1 MNYYKIIRPF
11 LFMLPPEVA
20 HNFAIWSLSKNLVP
34 KQDIYRNKMLVSKVF
49 GLEFQNPV
57 GLAAG
62 FDKNAKCIPALSDQ
76 NFGFVEVGTVTPIPQ
91 EGNTKPRLFRIT
103 DKQAIIN
110 RMGFNNEGIELY
122 SQRLRQWKYAGF
134 TKKELIVGANIG
146 KNKSTPN
153 DANDFLICLE
163 KVYGLCD
170 YVVINIS
177 SPNTPGLRDL
187 QKADQLKLFLTEIK
201 RRKLEIRTKYKG
213 RLPLLIK
220 ISPDENDDNLREIA
234 EVLVKKKINGVII
247 SNTSI
252 KKNLIMDEGFAEN
265 KTTGGISGKPIFKL
279 STETVEKFYR
289 YSEGKVPIIAVGG
302 ISSAEDAYE
311 KIRKGASLIQIYSAL
326 IYQGFGLVN
335 EINKGLVELLKR
347 DGFNSISEAV
357 GTDVKF

>member
-1 MNYYKIIRPF
+1 MAYFKLIRPL
-11 LFMLPPEVA
+11 LFMLKPEVA
-20 HNFAIWSLSKNLVP
+20 HDLAILALSKNLVP

-62 FDKNAKCIPALSDQ
+62 FDKNAKCLPALSDQ

-91 EGNTKPRLFRIT
+91 AGNPKPRLFRVE
-103 DKQAIIN
+103 DQQAIIN

-122 SQRLRQWKYAGF
+122 AQRLRQWKYAGF
-134 TKKELIVGANIG
+134 TKKELMVGANIG
-146 KNKSTPN
+146 KNKDSPN
-153 DANDFLICLE
+153 DASDFLKCLE

-187 QKADQLKLFLTEIK
+187 QKAEQLEIFLTEIK
-201 RRKLEIRTKYKG
+201 KKKLDIKTKYKG

-220 ISPDENDDNLREIA
+220 ISPDENDENLEEIA
-234 EVLVKKKINGVII
+234 KVLVKKKINGVII

-252 KKNLIMDEGFAEN
+252 KLSLIEKEGFAEK
-265 KTTGGISGKPIFKL
+265 KTSGGLSGKPIFDL
-279 STETVEKFYR
+279 STQAVEKFYR
-289 YSEGKVPIIAVGG
+289 YSGGKVPIIGVGG
-302 ISSAEDAYE
+302 ISSAEDAYT
-311 KIRKGASLIQIYSAL
+311 KIRRGASLVQVYSAL

-347 DGFNSISEAV
+347 DGFEHISQAV
-357 GTDVKF
+357 GVDVK